1 MGSLHTVTSSTD
13 ATLFSCAG
21 SEPQQPPLYYL
32 LAAGWQKALGLPPQA
47 PYQGH
52 TNIAI
57 FLEPHRPALT
67 NDHTANHGFV
77 MWLRYLSIAM
87 GVFTII
93 ISYLAVRLVTRD
105 PWTPVVAAGILA
117 FIPRFIFLTAFVTN
131 DALVVL
137 LGATLMYASLRFT
150 LSPSL
155 ARMVPLG
162 AVFGLLV
169 LTKLSALPMGLVIAS
184 AALLVAG
191 WRRRLGLAALGAG
204 VALVVS
210 GWYLIQNTVRYGDPL
225 AFRATKRY
233 QTRINGLGNFNG
245 QPYVVHD
252 PLKYVF
258 VKVPQQLVHSLWF
271 QSGWGQ
277 FVWPSWVNLGGH
289 LRCFS
294 SNRESVLEPS

>member
-1 MGSLHTVTSSTD
+1 
-13 ATLFSCAG
+13 
-21 SEPQQPPLYYL
+21 
-32 LAAGWQKALGLPPQA
+32 
-47 PYQGH
+47 
-52 TNIAI
+52 
-57 FLEPHRPALT
+57 
-67 NDHTANHGFV
+67 

-277 FVWPSWVNLGGH
+277 FVWPSWVNWVVTFVVLVLIASLSWSQVDRRALMILGSLVIGGLLGVWMSAFSTGTFRGP
-289 LRCFS
+289 LR
-294 SNRESVLEPS
+294 NRWHASRSRFVSAGG